1 MEPRDRTTFY
11 NGFGDGFTKAIE
23 FVLTPCLLAWLG
35 WLIDQRV
42 GTGPLFAVLLAAF
55 GFAGMFAR
63 TWYAY
68 VEAMRL
74 EEAKAPWRK
83 A

>member
-1 MEPRDRTTFY
+1 MESRDRTTFI
-11 NGFGDGFTKAIE
+11 NGFGDGFTRAIE

-35 WLIDQRV
+35 WFIDRWA
-42 GTGPLFAVLLAAF
+42 GTSPVFTVLLAAF
-55 GFAGMFAR
+55 GITGMFAR
-63 TWYAY
+63 TWYVY
-68 VEAMRL
+68 VEAMKL